1 MSEQVQ
7 ALLAVF
13 ENTADDLAANQDGR
27 ISERQRAYHHA
38 EAMLLLKLGMSVL
51 LVLTLVFSVV
61 LVALDTG
68 QAVPLLLLLAMAGFA
83 VLLLRHA
90 RRTTS
95 ALAAG
100 VATALRG
107 RLDLQTHISQSASR
121 GINNARQST
130 PQHFLR
136 VQDRL
141 FRVTKTTYDA
151 LAAAGIV
158 GNTGTVYYV
167 PNTQVVLAVELA

>member
-38 EAMLLLKLGMSVL
+38 EAMLLLKLGMGVL

-68 QAVPLLLLLAMAGFA
+68 QAVPLLLLAMAGFA